1 MSQDIKFEKFMREGK
16 AIENAVMEIL
26 KKDFAEYKQDPWTV
40 GFEDFLAFKYY

>member
-26 KKDFAEYKQDPWTV
+26 KKDFAEKIVTGKHV
-40 GFEDFLAFKYY
+40 FF

>member
-26 KKDFAEYKQDPWTV
+26 KKDFAEVESATV
-40 GFEDFLAFKYY
+40 LAALLHVTGARA

>member
-26 KKDFAEYKQDPWTV
+26 KKDFAEA
-40 GFEDFLAFKYY
+40 FERLNHFFE